1 MRHYIKYGMDWD
13 SLIDNDNLIDYFTQ
27 IDKSNEFFN
36 NENKLFEENKDTAIS
51 TYGYMTFEGIQ
62 KLLKKIKEH
71 SINKNNLNFIDLG
84 SGIGRVPVTLSKSQI
99 FKKCIGI
106 ELSKHKHDIGL
117 EILNENDL
125 NDKIELINDNIFNY
139 SKFKEIDCIY
149 ISSLCFTDKMMEN
162 LLKIFSENLKEN
174 CLIFTSKQF
183 ELNISN
189 NRIHLLD
196 TFDIEMSWAKNSK
209 IYCYVVT

>member
-1 MRHYIKYGMDWD
+1 MRHYIKY
-13 SLIDNDNLIDYFTQ
+13 SIDNNNDNLIDYFSKME
-27 IDKSNEFFN
+27 KSYEFLN
-36 NENKLFEENKDTAIS
+36 NESNLFEKNKDTAVS

-71 SINKNNLNFIDLG
+71 SINKKNLNFIDLG
-84 SGIGRVPVTLSKSQI
+84 SGIGRVPVTLSKSKI
-99 FKKCIGI
+99 FKKCIGV

-139 SKFKEIDCIY
+139 SKFKDIDCIY
-149 ISSLCFTDKMMEN
+149 ISSLCFTDKMMNN

-183 ELNISN
+183 NLDESN
-189 NRIHLLD
+189 SRIHLLD
-196 TFDIEMSWAKNSK
+196 TFDIEMSWAKSSK
-209 IYCYVVT
+209 LYCYVIT

>member
-1 MRHYIKYGMDWD
+1 MRHYIKY
-13 SLIDNDNLIDYFTQ
+13 SITNNDNLTDYFSKME
-27 IDKSNEFFN
+27 KSYEFLN
-36 NENKLFEENKDTAIS
+36 NESKLFEKNKDTAVS

-71 SINKNNLNFIDLG
+71 SINKKNLNFIDLG
-84 SGIGRVPVTLSKSQI
+84 SGIGRVPITLSKSQI

-139 SKFKEIDCIY
+139 SKFKDIDCIY
-149 ISSLCFTDKMMEN
+149 ISSLCFTDKMMNN

-183 ELNISN
+183 NLDESN
-189 NRIHLLD
+189 SRIHLLD
-196 TFDIEMSWAKNSK
+196 TFDIEMSWAKSSK
-209 IYCYVVT
+209 LYCYVIT